1 MEETF
6 IRPRKIIII
15 VIYEAYQ
22 NDRTIEN
29 KVGYNFTLD
38 LIYLLLSRNFF
49 LTFITFIH
57 LNTTSKISLVEFIYA
72 CTISY
77 DYKLKLCSIHEC
89 IFESHKYTPFLRLIP
104 LGYFVLKCEAT
115 IPLFF
120 LQICNGLET

>member
-1 MEETF
+1 MIF
-6 IRPRKIIII
+6 IGLNLFIIIK
-15 VIYEAYQ
+15 E
-22 NDRTIEN
+22 EN
-29 KVGYNFTLD
+29 
-38 LIYLLLSRNFF
+38 

-104 LGYFVLKCEAT
+104 LGIFVLKCEAT
-115 IPLFF
+115 MPLFF
-120 LQICNGLET
+120 FCKFAMDWKPECL